1 MKGTGRVVARIALVL
16 AVVALLGVAL
26 AGPGTRAGAWDFRTA
41 FRVMGYGAYAALGAA
56 ALGLVGLLIG
66 GARAT
71 AAAALVLGLAAFAG
85 PWMLR
90 RSAQAVPPIHDITT
104 DTADP
109 PRFIAVMPRRG
120 STSNS
125 ADYGGE
131 AIAAQQRAAY
141 PDVQPLRVA
150 APPAQAFDRALQAA
164 RDMGWEIV
172 EAAKD
177 QGRIE
182 ATATTRW
189 FGFKDD
195 VVVRIRP
202 DADGSRVDVRSLS
215 RVGRSDIGANAGR
228 IRAYFERLRSAG

>member
-41 FRVMGYGAYAALGAA
+41 FRVMSYGAYAALGAA

-66 GARAT
+66 GARAL

-90 RSAQAVPPIHDITT
+90 RSARAVPPIHDITT
-104 DTADP
+104 DTTDP
-109 PRFIAVMPRRG
+109 PRFVAVMPRRG
-120 STSNS
+120 PTSNS

-150 APPAQAFDRALQAA
+150 APPPQAFDRALQAA

-195 VVVRIRP
+195 VVVRVRP

-215 RVGRSDIGANAGR
+215 RVGRSDIGANARR